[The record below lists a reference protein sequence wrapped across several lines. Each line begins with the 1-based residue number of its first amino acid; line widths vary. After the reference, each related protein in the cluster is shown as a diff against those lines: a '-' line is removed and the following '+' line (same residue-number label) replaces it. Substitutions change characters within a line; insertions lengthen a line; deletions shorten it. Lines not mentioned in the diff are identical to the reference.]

1 MLENLDLILPAIAIL
16 LLLYTTLRCL
26 YYLPTSLNTLRDTAR
41 RISSLDSPKI
51 HLDFK
56 LCTKAS
62 TSTIITIQQRFQGFH
77 NTGLAVWGDSVT
89 LAVYLLKPA
98 LLLSSANVQWSNSLT
113 SLQSVVALLPSL
125 QNNKWLELG
134 CGTGV
139 LAIALRT
146 FGSTTV
152 VATDGDV
159 ETLKLV
165 QENVNSNASTKVG
178 TASIVATID
187 GEEENNTYTSNQHL
201 PNGISVQ
208 RCRWD
213 NKEDHQKLGHHS
225 YDVVVGSD
233 LTYWPAPMDKLIV
246 SITTLVT
253 KGNDGTVIIA
263 HKDRQHSKSTE
274 LSFFKDMTELFQEH
288 ACAYVMDQTAPGK
301 TGGDVTEEPGMWL
314 HVWKGLL

>member
-62 TSTIITIQQRFQGFH
+62 SSTIITIQQRFQGFH

-89 LAVYLLKPA
+89 LAVYLLKPT
-98 LLLSSANVQWSNSLT
+98 LLLSSANVQWSTSLT
-113 SLQSVVALLPSL
+113 SLQSVIALLPSL

-139 LAIALRT
+139 LAIALRK

-165 QENVNSNASTKVG
+165 QENVNSNASTK
-178 TASIVATID
+178 
-187 GEEENNTYTSNQHL
+187 EEENDTSNQNP

-246 SITTLVT
+246 SITTLVN